1 MDELRIQDVEA
12 MSRDRTGHAIG
23 QMTRLEAESP
33 DPAFA
38 GGQDL
43 EPIPRL
49 AIAAVL
55 LAVAIGGGVDIVL
68 DWPHE
73 GLSLHIAL
81 ELTLMLASLALS
93 IHLWRG
99 WRATSHSLRVAQR
112 TLVERDAER
121 DAWRARA
128 STALSGFAAAVDA
141 QLSAWAL
148 TPTEREVALL
158 LLEGLGHKQIA
169 GSTGRSE
176 RTVRQ
181 HAVSVY
187 GKAGVSGRAELA
199 AFFLSGL
206 SASRRSSS
214 DESSGVR

>member
-1 MDELRIQDVEA
+1 
-12 MSRDRTGHAIG
+12 MSRERIEHAIG
-23 QMTRLEAESP
+23 QVTQSPSDNP

-38 GGQDL
+38 GGEEG

-49 AIAAVL
+49 AIAVVL
-55 LAVAIGGGVDIVL
+55 LAVAIGGAIDIAF
-68 DWPHE
+68 DRPRE
-73 GLSLHIAL
+73 GLSAHIAL
-81 ELTLMLASLALS
+81 ELALMLVSLAFS

-99 WRATSHSLRVAQR
+99 WRAASRSLRAARR
-112 TLVERDAER
+112 TLAERDAER

-128 STALSGFAAAVDA
+128 SSAISGFAAAVDA
-141 QLSAWAL
+141 QLTEWAL
-148 TPTEREVALL
+148 TPAEREVALL

-169 GSTGRSE
+169 ARTDRSE

-181 HAVSVY
+181 HAVSIY

-206 SASRRSSS
+206 SASRERSS
-214 DESSGVR
+214 DESSGGR

>member
-1 MDELRIQDVEA
+1 
-12 MSRDRTGHAIG
+12 MSPERRGHAIG
-23 QMTRLEAESP
+23 QMTRLPGENP

-38 GGQDL
+38 GDGDG

-49 AIAAVL
+49 AIAVVL
-55 LAVAIGGGVDIVL
+55 LIVAIGGAIDIAF
-68 DWPHE
+68 DRPRD
-73 GLSLHIAL
+73 GLSAHIAL
-81 ELTLMLASLALS
+81 ELALMLVSLAFS

-99 WRATSHSLRVAQR
+99 WRAASHSLRAARR
-112 TLVERDAER
+112 TLAERDAER
-121 DAWRARA
+121 AAWRKQA
-128 STALSGFAAAVDA
+128 SSALSGFAAAVDT

-169 GSTGRSE
+169 ARTGRSE

-181 HAVSVY
+181 HAVSIY

-206 SASRRSSS
+206 SASRGASA
-214 DESSGVR
+214 DESSGTR